1 MSHRLRLAFLLPL
14 SLLFAVV
21 LFVLPDFAL
30 GIPGGLAVVVCA
42 WVVWISTWVSL
53 LRVQPGDMIGAVLDG
68 SSPGEQC
75 AWVGA
80 AFSAMI
86 LAYTIIWAPAMVVTN
101 GGISPEATV
110 IAKRIGTL
118 VVLWMLAM
126 HLLRKRWHDKVEA
139 DERDRVIAARG
150 ERWARMALSVFAISL
165 AVTLA
170 FTPAARLDWATPIML
185 ASMLVMAVI
194 GAALVEHVV
203 VAAGYWRDRH

>member
-21 LFVLPDFAL
+21 LFVLPDFDL
-30 GIPGGLAVVVCA
+30 GIPGGLAVVV
-42 WVVWISTWVSL
+42 
-53 LRVQPGDMIGAVLDG
+53 
-68 SSPGEQC
+68 C

-203 VAAGYWRDRH
+203 GAAGYWRDRH